1 MSGSI
6 TDPIWW
12 KINLSPTADQQIVD
26 RLLELGAAGVEQTP
40 NSLACFLQATDIEK
54 DLFIAACAEP
64 GLSLVSAVPV
74 EHRNWVQECSD
85 LWQPVQIG
93 QLSIV
98 PFMDEQEV
106 NRPAQANEIFIL
118 PSTGFGTGHHEST
131 RMALELM
138 QHELVKLTQP
148 QTILD
153 LGAGSGILALAAQKL
168 FKSDVTAVEIDQMSI
183 ENAKINLRLNN
194 LNQIS
199 LRHGGVEQADK
210 KYNLILANIY
220 AEVLCELVPAI
231 TARSESGGLLI
242 VSGILEHLEAS
253 VTKAYSSHWEILR
266 VGRDGKWVSALLK
279 LKD

>member
-6 TDPIWW
+6 TDSIWW
-12 KINLSPTADQQIVD
+12 KINLSPSADPQIVD
-26 RLLELGAAGVEQTP
+26 LLLELGAAGVEQTP
-40 NSLACFLQATDIEK
+40 TSLCCFLEASDIEK

-64 GLSLVSAVPV
+64 GLNLISAAPV
-74 EHRNWVQECSD
+74 ENRNWVQECSD
-85 LWQPVQIG
+85 LWRPVQIG

-98 PFMDEQEV
+98 PFMDELDV
-106 NRPAQANEIFIL
+106 NRQAAASEIFIL

-138 QHELVKLTQP
+138 QHEIVRLAQP

-168 FKSDVTAVEIDQMSI
+168 FESNVTAVEIDQLSI
-183 ENAKINLRLNN
+183 ENARINLRINN
-194 LNQIS
+194 QNQIS

-220 AEVLCELVPAI
+220 AEVLCELAPAI
-231 TARSESGGLLI
+231 TARAESGGLLI
-242 VSGILEHLEAS
+242 VSGILDHLEAS
-253 VTKAYSSHWEILR
+253 VTKAYDNHWEILQ

-279 LKD
+279 LKN